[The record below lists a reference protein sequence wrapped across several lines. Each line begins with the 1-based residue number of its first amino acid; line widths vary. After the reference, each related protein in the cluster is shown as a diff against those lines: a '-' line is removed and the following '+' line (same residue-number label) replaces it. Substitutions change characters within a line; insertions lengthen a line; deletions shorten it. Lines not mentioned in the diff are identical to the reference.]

1 MRESHI
7 EKGLEPPRIGPFKLT
22 GQILRQEGIGGL
34 FHGLKPTFM
43 REMPGYFFF
52 FFAYEF
58 TRELLTPEGIKMR
71 NNFYNSSFYRVAYF
85 RQNQRRNR
93 PITNDCLWWNG
104 WSDLMDSHFPGRC
117 YQKSTTGSEINR
129 TLY

>member
-22 GQILRQEGIGGL
+22 GQILKQEGIGGL

-58 TRELLTPEGIKMR
+58 TRELLTPEGI
-71 NNFYNSSFYRVAYF
+71 
-85 RQNQRRNR
+85 
-93 PITNDCLWWNG
+93 
-104 WSDLMDSHFPGRC
+104 
-117 YQKSTTGSEINR
+117 
-129 TLY
+129 